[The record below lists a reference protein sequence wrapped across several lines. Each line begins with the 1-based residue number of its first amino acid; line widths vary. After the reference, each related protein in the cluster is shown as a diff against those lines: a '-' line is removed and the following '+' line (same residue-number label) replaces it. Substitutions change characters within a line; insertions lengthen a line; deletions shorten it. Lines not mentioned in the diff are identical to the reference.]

1 MGGRCEECGA
11 TTEWDPD
18 LGSAICLQCGTLA
31 DPTQS
36 VFTSHLDYVDSSR
49 EYTGWSN
56 VPGGSTL
63 RGRNGRVLAG
73 QDKEARDRRNT
84 ISMHE
89 FIRGLAGRLSNPG
102 VTVRAQAIFDQAMT
116 RGHYRW
122 GRRAKLTA
130 GAALAIAL
138 RESHK
143 SDSIRDIA
151 DAGYT
156 GCDACIHVYDCEAL
170 KCSVFI
176 HQFVSHSAW
185 YLLDEPPTSVS
196 RAFSAVVDLLGLKLS
211 TADPA
216 IHLPSLQTYLVSVVN
231 GTETGHALP
240 GQLTKLLPDLTSRL
254 PSVMRTANALS
265 ALLERTHI
273 LAHLPTPPTACAL
286 LILALEAEHGS
297 SLPHAGALAQ
307 TLGTRVGAG
316 KGVVM
321 QRYKQIYDLVEE
333 WIRDVPWLD
342 AHQRKAAKGRQ
353 GGGRSKVAKR
363 VVVARGV
370 KDVVQFQEEIW
381 RKRVESAGRPSL
393 QLDVDEKD
401 DEDAHAGEWDG
412 SSLASSSGASQA
424 PSGSSAEVHARRSK
438 RAKTRHPKSIVDASH
453 FLLNPLST
461 SAFPSPAS
469 LGPASAST
477 SASAGP
483 SPSQGPDLVTHL
495 LTADAS
501 SLSNAFR
508 EAPSRLQL
516 LAAARGGADEAH
528 IADEELF
535 GEDELEG
542 ILRSEEE
549 AQAVRIAMG
558 WDVEEMGFDEA
569 GEKRGRKRKRGEVED
584 EAGSGES
591 RRAGKGKGKGKEK
604 EKQVGSKR
612 IDMDALERLLNPDA
626 DLDIEHLGG
635 TNGGDDDEVE
645 YAFDPEKTGYSED
658 EKEDEDEYE
667 DGEDDDEQESVK
679 AGYPTDGPST
689 VHARTSGGDE
699 EIVEEWR
706 PMSPGGAGG
715 GSAEDWY
722 DF

>member
-56 VPGGSTL
+56 IPGGSTL

-102 VTVRAQAIFDQAMT
+102 VTVRAQAIFDQAMR

-151 DAGYT
+151 
-156 GCDACIHVYDCEAL
+156 
-170 KCSVFI
+170 
-176 HQFVSHSAW
+176 
-185 YLLDEPPTSVS
+185 YLLEEPPTSVS
-196 RAFSAVVDLLGLKLS
+196 RAFRAVVELLGLKLS

-216 IHLPSLQTYLVSVVN
+216 IHLPALQTYLVSLVN

-240 GQLTKLLPDLTSRL
+240 AQLMKLLPNLTSRL
-254 PSVMRTANALS
+254 TSVVRTATSLS

-307 TLGTRVGAG
+307 TLGARVGAG

-333 WIRDVPWLD
+333 WIREVPWLD
-342 AHQRKAAKGRQ
+342 AHERKTAKGRQ
-353 GGGRSKVAKR
+353 GSGRSKVAKR

-393 QLDVDEKD
+393 ELDMDADEKD
-401 DEDAHAGEWDG
+401 DEAHAGEWDG
-412 SSLASSSGASQA
+412 SSSSGASQA
-424 PSGSSAEVHARRSK
+424 RSGSSSELHARRTK

-461 SAFPSPAS
+461 SALPSPAS
-469 LGPASAST
+469 LGPTST
-477 SASAGP
+477 SAGP
-483 SPSQGPDLVTHL
+483 GTAQGPDLVTHL

-542 ILRSEEE
+542 MLRSEAE
-549 AQAVRIAMG
+549 AEAVRIAMG
-558 WDVEEMGFDEA
+558 WHVEEMG
-569 GEKRGRKRKRGEVED
+569 RGEVES
-584 EAGSGES
+584 EGES
-591 RRAGKGKGKGKEK
+591 GSAGKGKGKEK
-604 EKQVGSKR
+604 EAGSKR
-612 IDMDALERLLNPDA
+612 INMDALERLLNPDA
-626 DLDIEHLGG
+626 DLDIEHLDE
-635 TNGGDDDEVE
+635 TNENGGGDDDDVE
-645 YAFDPEKTGYSED
+645 YAFDPEKVEEYEEYDG
-658 EKEDEDEYE
+658 EDEDH
-667 DGEDDDEQESVK
+667 EQESVN
-679 AGYPTDGPST
+679 AGYAAGGPST
-689 VHARTSGGDE
+689 VHANGGDE

-706 PMSPGGAGG
+706 PMSPGGGG
-715 GSAEDWY
+715 AGSAEDWY

>member
-1 MGGRCEECGA
+1 MGGRCEECGV

-89 FIRGLAGRLSNPG
+89 FIRGIAGRLANPG
-102 VTVRAQAIFDQAMT
+102 VTVRAQAIFDQAMA

-151 DAGYT
+151 
-156 GCDACIHVYDCEAL
+156 
-170 KCSVFI
+170 
-176 HQFVSHSAW
+176 
-185 YLLDEPPTSVS
+185 YLLEEPPTSVS
-196 RAFSAVVDLLGLKLS
+196 RAFSAVVELLGLKLS

-216 IHLPSLQTYLVSVVN
+216 IHLPALQTYLVSLVN
-231 GTETGHALP
+231 GTEAGHALP
-240 GQLTKLLPDLTSRL
+240 AQLMKLLPGLTPRLTS
-254 PSVMRTANALS
+254 VVRTAASLS

-307 TLGTRVGAG
+307 TLGARVGAG

-333 WIRDVPWLD
+333 WIREVPWLD
-342 AHQRKAAKGRQ
+342 AHERKAAKGRQ

-381 RKRVESAGRPSL
+381 RKRVESAGR
-393 QLDVDEKD
+393 
-401 DEDAHAGEWDG
+401 
-412 SSLASSSGASQA
+412 
-424 PSGSSAEVHARRSK
+424 
-438 RAKTRHPKSIVDASH
+438 
-453 FLLNPLST
+453 
-461 SAFPSPAS
+461 
-469 LGPASAST
+469 
-477 SASAGP
+477 
-483 SPSQGPDLVTHL
+483 
-495 LTADAS
+495 
-501 SLSNAFR
+501 
-508 EAPSRLQL
+508 
-516 LAAARGGADEAH
+516 
-528 IADEELF
+528 
-535 GEDELEG
+535 
-542 ILRSEEE
+542 
-549 AQAVRIAMG
+549 
-558 WDVEEMGFDEA
+558 
-569 GEKRGRKRKRGEVED
+569 
-584 EAGSGES
+584 
-591 RRAGKGKGKGKEK
+591 
-604 EKQVGSKR
+604 
-612 IDMDALERLLNPDA
+612 
-626 DLDIEHLGG
+626 
-635 TNGGDDDEVE
+635 
-645 YAFDPEKTGYSED
+645 
-658 EKEDEDEYE
+658 
-667 DGEDDDEQESVK
+667 
-679 AGYPTDGPST
+679 
-689 VHARTSGGDE
+689 
-699 EIVEEWR
+699 
-706 PMSPGGAGG
+706 
-715 GSAEDWY
+715 
-722 DF
+722 